1 MKIIRADEI
10 PYAQIP
16 NDLIRDP
23 SLSGNSVR
31 LWAYLAS
38 HNSGYNLTY
47 EQIERQTGMKQFAI
61 QESAKK
67 LVESGWL
74 RTERNK
80 DAATGRWLPL
90 SWILLN
96 KSTSGNSIT
105 GDSTMEQTVHKN
117 TNLTDID
124 IKKTNNKNLE
134 QDFEKFW
141 AVYPH
146 KTGKLAAQRAF
157 AKALTVTDFDTLLA
171 GAVSFANDPN
181 LPSEKKYIK
190 HPATWLNA
198 GCWDDEPLPVDPKA
212 QVERSVEASK
222 RSVEASKA
230 ATRDLLAEQAEW
242 AVRVAENPP
251 EYCVHGRV
259 KVICRESH

>member
-1 MKIIRADEI
+1 MSVMKIIRADEI

-23 SLSGNSVR
+23 LLSGNSVR

-38 HNSGYNLTY
+38 HNNGYNLTY

-74 RTERNK
+74 QTERKK
-80 DAATGRWLPL
+80 DTATGRWLSL
-90 SWILLN
+90 SWILIN

-105 GDSTMEQTVHKN
+105 GDSTMEQPIHKN
-117 TNLTDID
+117 TNLINID
-124 IKKTNNKNLE
+124 IKKTIIKNFV

-141 AVYPH
+141 SLYPR
-146 KTGKLAAQRAF
+146 KTGKLAAEKAF
-157 AKALTVTDFDTLLA
+157 AKAVTLTSIETIIA
-171 GAVSFANDPN
+171 GAERYAKDPN
-181 LPSEKKYIK
+181 LPAEKFVK

-198 GCWDDEPLPVDPKA
+198 GCWDDPPLPHDPKRNKPKNDFDA
-212 QVERSVEASK
+212 LRKWAK
-222 RSVEASKA
+222 
-230 ATRDLLAEQAEW
+230 EQDEQN
-242 AVRVAENPP
+242 EQN
-251 EYCVHGRV
+251 
-259 KVICRESH
+259 

>member
-1 MKIIRADEI
+1 LSIEAVSLVLNHSKAHGRA
-10 PYAQIP
+10 
-16 NDLIRDP
+16 
-23 SLSGNSVR
+23 
-31 LWAYLAS
+31 
-38 HNSGYNLTY
+38 
-47 EQIERQTGMKQFAI
+47 
-61 QESAKK
+61 K
-67 LVESGWL
+67 LVLIGIANHMGDQGAWPSIATL
-74 RTERNK
+74 ARYANSSERSVK
-80 DAATGRWLPL
+80 RDIQDLVALGELIVELQAAPT
-90 SWILLN
+90 
-96 KSTSGNSIT
+96 
-105 GDSTMEQTVHKN
+105 QTQY
-117 TNLTDID
+117 
-124 IKKTNNKNLE
+124 KTNRYWITISGVTDSVSGVTTQVIRGDRLGKSGVTPGGTQNINITIKEPSMNIA

-259 KVICRESH
+259 KVICRETH